1 MKVIK
6 KIYDLFTDHPY
17 DIGESYWEHMRE
29 ALTIAA
35 RMYCCC
41 VAQTMHA
48 IFPFIS
54 PPCGTDIKT
63 MKEFCH
69 EHSPGERKRR
79 KNTIV
84 IKEKDTTY

>member
-1 MKVIK
+1 MKLLK

-69 EHSPGERKRR
+69 EHSPEERKRR
-79 KNTIV
+79 KNRITIT
-84 IKEKDTTY
+84 EDDTTY